1 MDKQRRDP
9 VIETLARYLGI
20 GLALVLLAAVVVG
33 LVYALYAQF
42 SDNGRH
48 WIAVAATFGLLVTAA
63 LGYVAGRA
71 AGYRQGLSES
81 RQSPVMPQAA
91 QPAYPPVVYDASPRL
106 PDLPRVFSAEESTRL
121 MQLLGDLDAQ

>member
-1 MDKQRRDP
+1 MDKHRDP

-20 GLALVLLAAVVVG
+20 GLALVMLAAVIVG

-42 SDNGRH
+42 TDNGRH
-48 WIAVAATFGLLVTAA
+48 WLAVGATFGLFVAAA

-71 AGYRQGLSES
+71 VGYRQGLSDA
-81 RQSPVMPQAA
+81 RQSPAVTPSSTV
-91 QPAYPPVVYDASPRL
+91 YPSAVYDVTPNRL

-121 MQLLGDLDAQ
+121 MQLLGDIDAQ

>member
-20 GLALVLLAAVVVG
+20 GLALVMLAAVVVG
-33 LVYALYAQF
+33 LVYVLYAQF

-63 LGYVAGRA
+63 LGYVTGRA
-71 AGYRQGLSES
+71 VGYRQGLSES
-81 RQSPVMPQAA
+81 RQSPVITQSA
-91 QPAYPPVVYDASPRL
+91 PAYPAAVYDAAPRL